1 MKESHD
7 MALIVF
13 YEKPGCSNNTRQK
26 QLLLKSGHDVVALDI
41 RAQGWSPDTLR
52 PFFEGLP
59 VAQWFNRAAPR
70 VKSGA
75 VVPETMGADEA
86 LAEMCLDPLL
96 IRRPLMESGG
106 RRMAGFDEA
115 AVDAWVGLER
125 PPEPL
130 SETCPRSDGVCSV
143 PGHGK

>member
-1 MKESHD
+1 

-26 QLLLKSGHDVVALDI
+26 QLLARSGHDVVALDI
-41 RAQGWSPDTLR
+41 RAQGWSPAALG

-59 VAQWFNRAAPR
+59 VAEWFNRAAPR

-75 VVPETMGADEA
+75 VVPEAMEAGEA

-106 RRMAGFDEA
+106 RRMAGFDDA
-115 AVDAWVGLER
+115 AVDAWVGLV
-125 PPEPL
+125 PAHEPVP
-130 SETCPRSDGVCSV
+130 ETCPRSDGICSL
-143 PGHGK
+143 PGR